1 MPQIDIHDNAELQK
15 ILNLEELN
23 VDLSNMANS
32 KAPGSDGFRVEFFK
46 MFKGK
51 LMLLLFAAFSIG
63 RLPQMSSDNF
73 GFT

>member
-32 KAPGSDGFRVEFFK
+32 KAPGLDGFRVEFF
-46 MFKGK
+46 
-51 LMLLLFAAFSIG
+51 
-63 RLPQMSSDNF
+63 
-73 GFT
+73 